1 MPISWVHFNYSSR
14 SSQSRSARFD
24 SKKSIASIR
33 HSVVA
38 KTTSTSVSLNGPPDG
53 PPRIIRRKNNST
65 NVILLCIVLLFLV
78 CHILRF
84 FGLYYYDDLTEFA
97 DGCMQ
102 IYRNGTKECHETN
115 GTSTN
120 IYETPEVNY
129 PKWLWS
135 LNPVGSLLLLMN
147 SSLNFVIYVLAG
159 TRFRKTF
166 LRKIKTLS
174 SCLRRSAFTAETEIP
189 INDSGLVTQGKIKT
203 NLWFQMKS
211 NANILPFVAY
221 PLYNDSEYTPQV
233 IYRKPIITDRRL
245 FPRSA

>member
-1 MPISWVHFNYSSR
+1 MQISWIHCNYISR
-14 SSQSRSARFD
+14 SSQTRSARFG

-33 HSVVA
+33 HSAIA
-38 KTTSTSVSLNGPPDG
+38 KTTSTSVSLNGDG
-53 PPRIIRRKNNST
+53 PPRIIRRKSNST

-115 GTSTN
+115 GTSTKTFD
-120 IYETPEVNY
+120 TPEVNY

-203 NLWFQMKS
+203 NLWFQMQNQMQIYYHS
-211 NANILPFVAY
+211 LLTHCIMILNIL
-221 PLYNDSEYTPQV
+221 L
-233 IYRKPIITDRRL
+233 R
-245 FPRSA
+245 

>member
-1 MPISWVHFNYSSR
+1 MSISWIHCNYSSR
-14 SSQSRSARFD
+14 SSQTRSARFG
-24 SKKSIASIR
+24 SKKSISSIH
-33 HSVVA
+33 HSAVA
-38 KTTSTSVSLNGPPDG
+38 KTTSTSVSLNVDG
-53 PPRIIRRKNNST
+53 TPRIIRRKNNST

-78 CHILRF
+78 CHIVRF

-115 GTSTN
+115 GTSTKTFD
-120 IYETPEVNY
+120 TPEVNY

-147 SSLNFVIYVLAG
+147 SSLNFIIYVLAG

-174 SCLRRSAFTAETEIP
+174 SCLRRYAFPDDTEMQ
-189 INDSGLVTQGKIKT
+189 INGSNLVTQGENWICSKHWIFFFKKIKC
-203 NLWFQMKS
+203 N
-211 NANILPFVAY
+211 Y
-221 PLYNDSEYTPQV
+221 
-233 IYRKPIITDRRL
+233 ITIRCL
-245 FPRSA
+245 HTV

>member
-1 MPISWVHFNYSSR
+1 MPISWIHCNYSSR
-14 SSQSRSARFD
+14 SSQTRSARFG

-33 HSVVA
+33 HSAVA
-38 KTTSTSVSLNGPPDG
+38 KTTSTSVSLNGDG

-115 GTSTN
+115 GTSTKTFD
-120 IYETPEVNY
+120 TPEVNY

-147 SSLNFVIYVLAG
+147 SSLNFIIYVLAG

-174 SCLRRSAFTAETEIP
+174 SCLRISAFPDDTEMQ
-189 INDSGLVTQGKIKT
+189 INGSNLVTQGNIKT
-203 NLWFQMKS
+203 N
-211 NANILPFVAY
+211 
-221 PLYNDSEYTPQV
+221 
-233 IYRKPIITDRRL
+233 
-245 FPRSA
+245 

>member
-1 MPISWVHFNYSSR
+1 MPISWIHFNYSSR
-14 SSQSRSARFD
+14 SSQSRSPRFG

-33 HSVVA
+33 HSAVA
-38 KTTSTSVSLNGPPDG
+38 KTTSTSVSLNGDG

-115 GTSTN
+115 GTSTK
-120 IYETPEVNY
+120 IYDTPEVNY

-174 SCLRRSAFTAETEIP
+174 SCLRRSAFTDDREMP
-189 INDSGLVTQGKIKT
+189 INDSGLVTQGNIKT
-203 NLWFQMKS
+203 NLWFQM
-211 NANILPFVAY
+211 
-221 PLYNDSEYTPQV
+221 QWW
-233 IYRKPIITDRRL
+233 ITLRGL
-245 FPRSA
+245 HAV